1 MSARP
6 ITMLIAALGG
16 EGGGVLTDWI
26 IAAAASC
33 DLPVQSTSI
42 PGVAQRTGATTYYIE
57 MFPQTWHELGGKR
70 PVLALAPGIGDVDMV
85 VASELME
92 AGRAI
97 SGGFVTPDRTL
108 MIASTHR
115 SHAIAEKMAM
125 GDGRFDAAKLMAS
138 VVKNAKAHVLF
149 DMEVVASGADAMI
162 NAVMLGAIAASGR
175 LPIPAGAFEGAIRAG
190 KSADANLRGFE
201 AGLEAAS
208 RGAGASAASRR
219 GGAANSSPPPCGEG
233 SGVGVVRGGMAL
245 PQPPDPPPRP
255 SPSRNRVYAG
265 FGHSIKQSKSATADF
280 DWGEGEATDAP
291 YAIPTPW
298 RRAGAAPPPS
308 LKTGRDM
315 GLENEAARFGAAA
328 AIVTEGL
335 RRLAAYQDWSYA
347 RLYLDRLAR
356 IAEADARAGADG
368 RLTREVARHLALRM
382 SYEDVIRVASAKIA
396 PERMARI
403 VEQMGAK
410 PGEPVT
416 IVEFLKP
423 GIAEMCSIL
432 PPWLARPIIA
442 AAERRGWIDKVHWG
456 MEIKTN
462 SVSGYLRFLLLA
474 GLRRF
479 RPRSYRY
486 QQEQAAIEAWLA
498 LIVAAAAR
506 SAPLALEIAACAR
519 LLKGYGDTLKRG
531 GANYAAIERQVIRP
545 ILTGTIPLS
554 RGIDAVA
561 SATAAALADP
571 EGESLAKCLAEIGQ
585 MHEVTLPLPQGGGG

>member
-1 MSARP
+1 
-6 ITMLIAALGG
+6 
-16 EGGGVLTDWI
+16 
-26 IAAAASC
+26 
-33 DLPVQSTSI
+33 
-42 PGVAQRTGATTYYIE
+42 
-57 MFPQTWHELGGKR
+57 
-70 PVLALAPGIGDVDMV
+70 
-85 VASELME
+85 
-92 AGRAI
+92 
-97 SGGFVTPDRTL
+97 
-108 MIASTHR
+108 
-115 SHAIAEKMAM
+115 
-125 GDGRFDAAKLMAS
+125 
-138 VVKNAKAHVLF
+138 
-149 DMEVVASGADAMI
+149 
-162 NAVMLGAIAASGR
+162 
-175 LPIPAGAFEGAIRAG
+175 
-190 KSADANLRGFE
+190 
-201 AGLEAAS
+201 
-208 RGAGASAASRR
+208 
-219 GGAANSSPPPCGEG
+219 
-233 SGVGVVRGGMAL
+233 
-245 PQPPDPPPRP
+245 
-255 SPSRNRVYAG
+255 
-265 FGHSIKQSKSATADF
+265 
-280 DWGEGEATDAP
+280 
-291 YAIPTPW
+291 
-298 RRAGAAPPPS
+298 
-308 LKTGRDM
+308 M
-315 GLENEAARFGAAA
+315 GLENEATRFGTAADV
-328 AIVTEGL
+328 VTEGL
-335 RRLAAYQDWSYA
+335 RRLAAYQDSSYA

-403 VEQMGAK
+403 VAQMGAK

-442 AAERRGWIDKVHWG
+442 AAERRGWIDKVYWG

-506 SAPLALEIAACAR
+506 SVPLALEIAACAR

-531 GANYAAIERQVIRP
+531 AANYAAIERQVIRP
-545 ILTGTIPLS
+545 ILADAIPLS
-554 RGIDAVA
+554 RGVDAVA

-585 MHEVTLPLPQGGGG
+585 MHEVALPLPQGEVSLRSPSTSPYGRGEDRIP